1 MEPALVPLPLSPSS
15 PAPEVGGAMEEATRE
30 LTRETDSDLSS
41 GFQPHLPPGLS
52 PSPTQGY
59 VRSQKPQR

>member
-1 MEPALVPLPLSPSS
+1 
-15 PAPEVGGAMEEATRE
+15 MEEATRE
-30 LTRETDSDLSS
+30 LTRETDRDLSS

-59 VRSQKPQR
+59 VRSQKPQPWKPQTSGPAPDLEQGWPPGVQ